1 MRDSDIDGYS
11 SYPIVLLL
19 LLGLIML
26 IPFATLAFAQEV
38 PNASEEIDDGFDELG
53 RWFDGL
59 ISNANLTGT
68 ETPLNT
74 TESELQDLLDGSIQ
88 TGKSGKNFL
97 FDFHH
102 LIELFIIALSPI
114 DIDPL
119 FVLLISWGVGS
130 ITVYFIFKKSLP
142 HLILFGVI
150 FGIVILLFMIGGI
163 NPEF

>member
-1 MRDSDIDGYS
+1 MKDLSNL
-11 SYPIVLLL
+11 PMV
-19 LLGLIML
+19 LLGLLAFLLL
-26 IPFATLAFAQEV
+26 IPFTTFVFAQEL
-38 PNASEEIDDGFDELG
+38 PNASEGIDDGFDQLD

-59 ISNANLTGT
+59 ITNANLTGT

-102 LIELFIIALSPI
+102 LIELFIKAISPI

-119 FVLLISWGVGS
+119 FILLISWFVGS
-130 ITVYFIFKKSLP
+130 LTVYLIFKKSLP

-150 FGIVILLFMIGGI
+150 FGVVVLLFMIGGT
-163 NPEF
+163 NPQF